1 MTRYLKVFIYAF
13 FLLLLIVAFNA
24 ITDPYGIYQLVRI
37 DDINWPKSE
46 MVKNVK
52 MHKAYRVAK
61 IKPEAVILGTSR
73 SAFGIDPEHEAWGS
87 ARPVYNLSLAGA
99 GPYVTER
106 FLEHAQSVNPLKK
119 LVYGLDFFTFN
130 VKRPITPDYNGDF
143 LLVDDEGK
151 SNKFFSLK
159 IMSASLLSTDALSAS
174 MTTLTSTGKKPI
186 MIDGKGMFIGATWKN
201 HLRDA
206 FVNMEQLYLKYVYLS
221 GTKREYAFSDPDSGN
236 SSLEDFRKLVI
247 FCRDNGI
254 DAYYFI
260 SPPHAQQLE
269 VIRTLGLWPLF
280 EQWKREIVGILEQEG
295 INNLL
300 WDFSGYNSV
309 TTADISQPGD
319 NFYRDSTH
327 YNPAAGNLILS
338 RIFRFLDNEVPD
350 DFGVA
355 LNPGNIEQ
363 QLASI
368 RTDQKRYHDL
378 YPDNVLE
385 IEQMAQQAGV
395 DKKDIVIRLASSDSK
410 ARWFRSQ
417 HRDSPV
423 SKALRDYESGLS
435 LEAIYQKY
443 GITEEIFSTWKTKH
457 DKHM

>member
-1 MTRYLKVFIYAF
+1 
-13 FLLLLIVAFNA
+13 
-24 ITDPYGIYQLVRI
+24 
-37 DDINWPKSE
+37 

-52 MHKAYRVAK
+52 MHKAYRVAR

-87 ARPVYNLSLAGA
+87 EKSVYNLALAGA

-119 LVYGLDFFTFN
+119 VVYGLDFFTFN

-151 SNKFFSLK
+151 SNQLFLLK
-159 IMSASLLSTDALSAS
+159 IISASLLSIDALSAS
-174 MTTLTSTGKKPI
+174 TSTVTSTGKKPI
-186 MIDGKGMFIGATWKN
+186 MINGNGMFIGETWKN
-201 HLRDA
+201 HLHDA
-206 FVNMEQLYLKYVYLS
+206 FVNMEELYLKYVYFS
-221 GTKREYAFSDPDSGN
+221 GKKREYAFADADSGK
-236 SSLEDFRKLVI
+236 SSLEEFRKLVI

-269 VIRTLGLWPLF
+269 VIRALELWPLF
-280 EQWKREIVGILEQEG
+280 EQWKREISSILEQEG
-295 INNLL
+295 ISNPL

-309 TTADISQPGD
+309 TMDDISQPGD
-319 NFYRDSTH
+319 HYYRDSTH
-327 YNPAAGNLILS
+327 YNSTAGDLILS
-338 RIFRFLDNEVPD
+338 RIFRFRDQEVPD
-350 DFGVA
+350 DFGIA
-355 LNPGNIEQ
+355 LHPGNIEEH
-363 QLASI
+363 LESI
-368 RTDQKRYHDL
+368 RNEQKKYHEL
-378 YPDNVLE
+378 YPDKVLE

-395 DKKDIVIRLASSDSK
+395 DEKDIVIRLSSSDSR

-417 HRDSPV
+417 YRDSPV

-435 LEAIYQKY
+435 LEVIYKKY
-443 GITEEIFSTWKTKH
+443 GITGDTISTWKKKYDKNMSTKLQRKYCGTGLAP
-457 DKHM
+457 DSTANKNTSAC